1 MRSFIQRRSGGSEY
15 TAGVHGTSRSELR
28 GVYAVQPGPR
38 SYGLIDNASRLVLT
52 DRQLD
57 EKRVVRKLALT

>member
-1 MRSFIQRRSGGSEY
+1 MRSFIQRRLGGTEY

-38 SYGLIDNASRLVLT
+38 SYGLIDN
-52 DRQLD
+52 
-57 EKRVVRKLALT
+57 VRSA